1 VAKYHACDY
10 ERTELDVRHRDQVS
24 ERLLESADRVL
35 RESGIHRISVRRI
48 VLDAEISTMNVYSR
62 FGSLS
67 GLLDELVV
75 AGFERLEAAL
85 TAVPPTRDVVDDLVQ
100 LAGAYRAW
108 VVEQPDTYR
117 LMMTT
122 GASEYEPGPAA
133 LDARQHLIDRLTD
146 AVVAARA
153 ARPDDLAPMTAAEA
167 AQTVLAM
174 LHGMLMLELDN
185 VVADVDEPRE
195 WAERFAVVIRFGLSR
210 SADDAA

>member
-1 VAKYHACDY
+1 M
-10 ERTELDVRHRDQVS
+10 RQRDQVS

-35 RESGIHRISVRRI
+35 GASGIHRISVRRI

-75 AGFERLEAAL
+75 AGFEQLELAL
-85 TAVPPTRDVVDDLVQ
+85 AAVPPTHDVVDDLVQ

-108 VVEQPDTYR
+108 VVEQPEKYR

-133 LDARQHLIDRLTD
+133 LEARQRLIDRLAD
-146 AVVAARA
+146 AVQAARA
-153 ARPDDLAPMTAAEA
+153 ARPDDVAPMEATEA
-167 AQTVLAM
+167 ARIVLAM
-174 LHGMLMLELDN
+174 LHGMIMLELDD
-185 VVADVDEPRE
+185 VVADVDPSGV

-210 SADDAA
+210 SAGDAA